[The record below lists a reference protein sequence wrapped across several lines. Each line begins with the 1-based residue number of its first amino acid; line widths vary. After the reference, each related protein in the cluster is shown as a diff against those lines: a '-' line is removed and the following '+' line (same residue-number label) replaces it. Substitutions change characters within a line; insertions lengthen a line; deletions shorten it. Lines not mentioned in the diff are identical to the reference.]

1 MSKPPV
7 FELFAISVIFQAKTQ
22 AKIFLLNWAPDD
34 VRDEVDGG
42 GSIVVAAYNPGV
54 VGVNG
59 GAAMYDNGGDYYH
72 GGEESVT
79 NLAKSASIHSNVDDI
94 NGFLVVEA
102 DVVAAQEHNT
112 L

>member
-1 MSKPPV
+1 M
-7 FELFAISVIFQAKTQ
+7 IFQAKTQ

-42 GSIVVAAYNPGV
+42 GGSIVVAAYNPGV

-59 GAAMYDNGGDYYH
+59 GGGAMYDNGGDYYH

-102 DVVAAQEHNT
+102 DVVAAQELNT
-112 L
+112 LLKHHENMLP